1 MKQVLLLLV
10 ILVLGCHHTAAA
22 STKTK
27 VLNKELLAHPRLLF
41 TAEDQKRIE
50 KLIQTEPLVAQL
62 KTSLVQEADKVLL
75 LPQIK
80 YELRSVGETRD
91 ILMTSREYIYR
102 LFTLSMAHRLCDN
115 SKYIQHIEKTLLHIC
130 QEYPN
135 WNPAHYLD
143 VAEMTT
149 AVAVAYDW
157 CYKDL
162 SSAARQVIKST
173 LKKNALDRVLVEY
186 EKGGSG
192 SWAKRETNWNVVC
205 NTGMTLGA
213 LALAEDYPE
222 IAETVVKGAAQYTP
236 NCLKHFAPDGT
247 CYEGPAY
254 WGYTNIYL
262 AMLLKSL
269 DDNFRQCLGIDQL
282 EGVSKSALFFIESAS
297 PTGYTFNFANSP
309 RSKLDA
315 QPAFFYFSRKFN
327 QPQVATVARRLLTE
341 TLKEEKLPRWHFFL
355 SLAWFDNSNGSE
367 LKYAPMQVF
376 RGINDIIV
384 LKGNPD
390 APCPIFLSGKGG
402 APDMA
407 HQQLDVGSFVL
418 EREGVRWLDDL
429 GTESYA
435 LKGFWDYA
443 PNGKRWSYFLNN
455 NFSHNTLFID
465 SKLQHSAGRG
475 KLTSVEESRNAA
487 TIEMSSVYPS
497 QASNVERT
505 FRLVSDEAIEIADA
519 VTLLDGA
526 HTVSF
531 SAITSAD
538 VTISGNKATLAKD
551 GKKITLHFAAN
562 TPGRLRTQ
570 EAKPYSPEEKPLK
583 GHTLIIY
590 EVEAIGKQTITL
602 KTSIN

>member
-1 MKQVLLLLV
+1 MKQILLLLV
-10 ILVLGCHHTAAA
+10 VLVLGCNHTIAA

-27 VLNKELLAHPRLLF
+27 VLGKELIAHPRLLF
-41 TAEDQKRIE
+41 TVEDQKQIE
-50 KLIQTEPLVAQL
+50 KLIKKEPLAAQL
-62 KTSLVQEADKVLL
+62 KTSLKEEADKALL

-91 ILMTSREYIYR
+91 ILMTSREYVYR
-102 LFTLSMAHRLCDN
+102 LFTLAMAHRLCD
-115 SKYIQHIEKTLLHIC
+115 SKKYIRHIEKTLLHIC

-162 SSAARQVIKST
+162 SASTRKVIRTT
-173 LKKNALDRVLVEY
+173 LRKNALDQVLVEY
-186 EKGGSG
+186 EKGGNG

-205 NTGMTLGA
+205 NTGMALGA
-213 LALAEDYPE
+213 LAIAEDYPE
-222 IAETVVKGAAQYTP
+222 IAETVVKSAAQFTP

-254 WGYTNIYL
+254 WAYTNTYL

-269 DDNFRQCLGIDQL
+269 DDNFQDCLGIDQL
-282 EGVSKSALFFIESAS
+282 EGVSKSARFFIESAS
-297 PTGYTFNFANSP
+297 PAGYTFNFANSS
-309 RSKLDA
+309 RSKLEA

-327 QPQVATVARRLLTE
+327 QPQVATVGRNLLSE
-341 TLKEEKLPRWHFFL
+341 AMNGKELPRGHFFL
-355 SLAWFDNSNGSE
+355 SLAWFDNTDSSKS
-367 LKYAPMQVF
+367 KYEPMQIF

-384 LKGNPD
+384 LKGNPET
-390 APCPIFLSGKGG
+390 PKPIFLSGKGG
-402 APDMA
+402 APNMA

-429 GTESYA
+429 GTEDYA
-435 LKGFWDYA
+435 LKGFWDSA

-465 SKLQHSAGRG
+465 SKLQHSKGRG
-475 KLTSVEESRNAA
+475 KLTTVDTSKKAA

-497 QASNVERT
+497 QASKVERT
-505 FRLVSDEAIEIADA
+505 FCLLSDEAVEITDHVA
-519 VTLLDGA
+519 LLEGD
-526 HTVSF
+526 HIVSF

-538 VTISGNKATLAKD
+538 VAINANTALLTKD
-551 GKKITLHFAAN
+551 GKKITLHFWAN
-562 TPGRLRTQ
+562 TPGRLFTK
-570 EAKPYSPEEKPLK
+570 EAKPYSPQEKPLN

-590 EVEAIGKQTITL
+590 ETEVANKRVITL
-602 KTSIN
+602 KTTIN